1 MIMHVQ
7 SLYNS
12 LEEAKCWAKAFIK
25 EDLSEHYC
33 FAAWDK
39 RFKQL

>member
-25 EDLSEHYC
+25 EDLNIIA
-33 FAAWDK
+33 FAAWNK
-39 RFKQL
+39 CFKQL